1 MLADRVQQW
10 ALEEA
15 AVLVVRSPKS
25 DMSLAP
31 PEKARLPSSLK
42 ALAAWEWEGIAR
54 VVRTRR
60 PRARESDGVNGV
72 Q

>member
-1 MLADRVQQW
+1 MVESDDD
-10 ALEEA
+10 EG

-42 ALAAWEWEGIAR
+42 ALAAWEWEER
-54 VVRTRR
+54 EQTVRRRR
-60 PRARESDGVNGV
+60 PRAREGGGVNGV

>member
-1 MLADRVQQW
+1 VVESDDD
-10 ALEEA
+10 EA

-42 ALAAWEWEGIAR
+42 ALAAC
-54 VVRTRR
+54 VVGGRERSVKRRR
-60 PRARESDGVNGV
+60 PREIEWLNKMGSL
-72 Q
+72 

>member
-1 MLADRVQQW
+1 MVESDDD
-10 ALEEA
+10 EA

-42 ALAAWEWEGIAR
+42 ALAACGVGGIAR
-54 VVRTRR
+54 TVRRRR
-60 PRARESDGVNGV
+60 PRARESGGVNGV

>member
-1 MLADRVQQW
+1 MVESDDD
-10 ALEEA
+10 EG

-42 ALAAWEWEGIAR
+42 ALAAWEWEEREQR
-54 VVRTRR
+54 VRRRR
-60 PRARESDGVNGV
+60 PRAPESGGVNGV

>member
-1 MLADRVQQW
+1 MVESDDD
-10 ALEEA
+10 EA

-42 ALAAWEWEGIAR
+42 ALAAC
-54 VVRTRR
+54 V
-60 PRARESDGVNGV
+60 
-72 Q
+72 